1 MIWRVR
7 IKNNVG
13 FTAIIFIYT
22 GAATVLHGTKV
33 RPTLF
38 LCRETFSRAKPTL
51 QKWTC
56 QVRSGIHARQAIWT
70 IHFIFDTAPI
80 ARRHSRTGGNPVLN
94 YSELFKDCHHFKLLD
109 FRLCGNDG
117 AWFSDLNLLQNHQIQ
132 PAGRTCSFSG
142 NKYQRPSESVA
153 STK

>member
-1 MIWRVR
+1 MIWRVPLSFPPAWKQR
-7 IKNNVG
+7 QSCRVVQ
-13 FTAIIFIYT
+13 A
-22 GAATVLHGTKV
+22 
-33 RPTLF
+33 RPALF

-70 IHFIFDTAPI
+70 IHFIFDTASI

-109 FRLCGNDG
+109 SHLCGNDD

-132 PAGRTCSFSG
+132 PAGRTCSLSG
-142 NKYQRPSESVA
+142 NKYQRSSESVA